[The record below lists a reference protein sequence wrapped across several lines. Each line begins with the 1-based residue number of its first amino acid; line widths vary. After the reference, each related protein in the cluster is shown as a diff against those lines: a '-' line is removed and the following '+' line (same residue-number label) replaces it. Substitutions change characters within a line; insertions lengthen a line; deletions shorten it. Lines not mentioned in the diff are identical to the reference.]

1 MNAPLPAP
9 AAAPARPHR
18 DKAIVIAWLVECAA
32 VTLGLVLSV
41 VAGIEGSADGPA
53 TVAVAILP
61 FAALSVIELTKI
73 PLVRLTFRADRICWR
88 ILGTLALVVVTCAT
102 FENFVF
108 GFERGFNERIRAVE
122 VASTRV
128 DDLRRQA
135 ADAGAEVR
143 DLDGQI
149 AQLQGE
155 LDQAQKN
162 AAAARQQEQ
171 ADMADAQRD
180 DDSARLDAEQQRLL
194 AEQARSDHARDVAL
208 VAERRRCAAL
218 PASCHLGAI
227 AATYRR
233 QHDAIDRHIAS
244 LDKDAEQAR
253 KTRTDQE
260 ASARQQRDAG
270 LKGVTA
276 RQAALNAELDR
287 LTLRRTQARQT
298 ASTAQGSLS
307 DALRTRD
314 ALIDR
319 SQLHRLADIL
329 YGNHEDA
336 ALQRT
341 KRCFVIS
348 LAAIVAVIGT
358 VLAALYYAAQAA
370 QGRRR
375 RRPLVDALRA
385 MIARRRRHIPV
396 LRDIEAATRERHRLV
411 RSLRAWVARRR
422 RRVVRTVIREVPVDR
437 LKIVYLPLDMTEDDL
452 AAVRREAARE
462 AA

>member
-1 MNAPLPAP
+1 PAP
-9 AAAPARPHR
+9 APARPHR

-73 PLVRLTFRADRICWR
+73 PLVRLTFRTDRLCWR
-88 ILGTLALVVVTCAT
+88 ILGALALVVVTAAT

-122 VASTRV
+122 VAATRV

-149 AQLQGE
+149 ARLQGE
-155 LDQAQKN
+155 LGRVQTD

-171 ADMADAQRD
+171 GDLADARND
-180 DDSARLDAEQQRLL
+180 DDSARLDGERQRLL
-194 AEQARSDHARDVAL
+194 AEQARADHEHDVAL
-208 VAERRRCAAL
+208 AAERRRCAA
-218 PASCHLGAI
+218 PSVSCRITAI
-227 AATYRR
+227 NKAYYHQHEAIGRR
-233 QHDAIDRHIAS
+233 IES
-244 LDKDAEQAR
+244 LDAEAAKARQA
-253 KTRTDQE
+253 RTDQE
-260 ASARQQRDAG
+260 ATARQQRDAD
-270 LKGVTA
+270 LRAATA
-276 RQAALNAELDR
+276 RQAALSADLDR
-287 LTLRRTQARQT
+287 LTQRRAQARQT
-298 ASTAQGSLS
+298 VTTAQDSLS

-341 KRCFVIS
+341 KRIFVVS
-348 LAAIVAVIGT
+348 LAVIVAVIGT
-358 VLAALYYAAQAA
+358 VLATLYYAGQAA

-385 MIARRRRHIPV
+385 LIARR
-396 LRDIEAATRERHRLV
+396 
-411 RSLRAWVARRR
+411 
-422 RRVVRTVIREVPVDR
+422 
-437 LKIVYLPLDMTEDDL
+437 
-452 AAVRREAARE
+452 
-462 AA
+462 